1 MAKTLGHFLGPISV
15 ALNSLLRRKSEV
27 LHITIN
33 TYNIYLYIDRYSLV
47 LAEGRFI

>member
-1 MAKTLGHFLGPISV
+1 MAKTLANFQGPIAV

-33 TYNIYLYIDRYSLV
+33 IYNIYLYIDRYSLV
-47 LAEGRFI
+47 LAE